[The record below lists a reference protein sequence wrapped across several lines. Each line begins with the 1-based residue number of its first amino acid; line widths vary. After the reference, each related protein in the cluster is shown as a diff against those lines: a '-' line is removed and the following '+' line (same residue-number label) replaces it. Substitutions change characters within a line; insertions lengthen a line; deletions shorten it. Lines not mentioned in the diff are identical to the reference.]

1 MPRTKFD
8 KPRFPPI
15 DKLRAVILERK
26 LTMRK
31 TWHDLAEAANISEG
45 YLRRIVPTTPSD
57 QWNPQIREALCRY
70 LGIRIKVNNHLNHF
84 RQSPNYVVPFSFL
97 HFVY

>member
-8 KPRFPPI
+8 KPRFPKI
-15 DKLRAVILERK
+15 DRLRACILDRK
-26 LTMRK
+26 MSMRK

-45 YLRRIVPTTPSD
+45 YLRRIIPTTPSD

-70 LGIRIKVNNHLNHF
+70 LGIRIKVEVQDLF
-84 RQSPNYVVPFSFL
+84 DLSEDAK
-97 HFVY
+97 